1 VFFASRDNRYQ
12 GKQCKHVKFHFY
24 KMSNCLIHST
34 NDVDTLITFN
44 STTWSTTVSFA
55 KQWKLLDGV
64 EKAVADTIDIDSTE
78 PPAEAG
84 KHAA

>member
-1 VFFASRDNRYQ
+1 
-12 GKQCKHVKFHFY
+12 
-24 KMSNCLIHST
+24 MSNCLIHST

-64 EKAVADTIDIDSTE
+64 EKAVADTIDTDSTE

-84 KHAA
+84 KHA